1 MRIIS
6 FPRKRFAWNAL
17 FLVSFASI
25 VFTLSPQTKA
35 QSLFQATPL
44 IDLTSGGLYQNKFNG
59 MLYNN
64 SNTLAGTQDADA
76 RAAAAAVVPLDA
88 QGNPSLSGKI
98 GVVAIGMS
106 NWTDEICVGADA
118 NADPSAGC
126 ATGTFMQRAQAA
138 QQLGMVNSAL
148 VFVDCAQAGQDA
160 GDWSVADSSGWR
172 ECLNSRLPATG
183 LTSKQIEVVLW
194 KEGDIQPASNDLSTL
209 AVMAGNACTKAD
221 TRVIDS
227 CFYEQHTANA
237 ARLMRNKFRSVQLM
251 FLHSRIYGGYANLV
265 GSTENPEP
273 YAYEYGFATK
283 WLIEAQGN
291 QLNGGG
297 VDLIAGNLS
306 LEKSPVLLWGPY
318 LWASGTTP
326 RSDGL
331 VWLRSDFDAS
341 DGTHP
346 TESGWT
352 KVANMLINFYS
363 NSPYATPWFN

>member
-6 FPRKRFAWNAL
+6 FPRKHFAWNL
-17 FLVSFASI
+17 LYLVSFASI
-25 VFTLSPQTKA
+25 VFILPSQTKA
-35 QSLFQATPL
+35 QSLFQAMPL
-44 IDLTSGGLYQNKFNG
+44 IDFTGGELYQNKFNG

-64 SNTLAGTQDADA
+64 SNTLAGTQDGDA
-76 RAAAAAVVPLDA
+76 RAAAAAVVLLDA

-106 NWTDEICVGADA
+106 NWTEEICVGPDA
-118 NADPSAGC
+118 NMDPSMGC
-126 ATGTFMQRAQAA
+126 ATGTFMQRAQLA
-138 QQLGMVNSAL
+138 QQAGIINPAI

-160 GDWSVADSSGWR
+160 GDWAVTGSPAWSK
-172 ECLNSRLPATG
+172 CLNARLPATG
-183 LTSKQIEVVLW
+183 LTAKQIKVVLW
-194 KEGDIQPASNDLSTL
+194 KEGDIQPASNNLRTL
-209 AVMAGNACTKAD
+209 AAMIGNICTKAD
-221 TRVIDS
+221 ANTIDS
-227 CFYEQHTANA
+227 CFDEQHTGKA
-237 ARLMRNKFRSVQLM
+237 ARLMRKKFPSVQLM

-283 WLIEAQGN
+283 WLIEAQNN

-297 VDLIAGNLS
+297 INSVAGNLS
-306 LEKSPVLLWGPY
+306 LRESPVLVWGPY

-331 VWLRSDFDAS
+331 VWLQTDFDAS

-352 KVANMLINFYS
+352 KVADLMMNFYS
-363 NSPYATPWFN
+363 SSPYATPWFN